1 MRIIWKI
8 FSKELKDTLRDRR
21 TLMMMLVI
29 PILMFPIILSL
40 FVGIS
45 DSFTEDDSKKKL
57 VIGINKD
64 ATEFIQ
70 LLSETPKEIIGNHEI
85 IFYSD
90 SIKLKSDVKSNEVDL
105 GFFHDIGSENKTKDL
120 PGKII
125 FYFDATESG
134 IQEKGKVILDDINER
149 EKNHR
154 LKKLNIDPNTLI
166 PFLTTNINTASP
178 QEMIGKFGGAIL
190 PYLFIAFGFLGCM
203 YPAIDLFTGEK
214 ERGTIE
220 TLLTT
225 PVERWQILLGKM
237 LVVILS
243 GLTASIFGLLGLW
256 ISIEFLDIVKDPTVM
271 DIIHDILS
279 LSFIAGMFSLLI
291 PLIIFFSGVMIP
303 ICIYAKTFKEAQ
315 SIITP
320 LNIVMVLPAMI
331 GFFPGIELN
340 VKTACI
346 PVVNIVLSSKE
357 LMAGNL
363 QLPFYFVS
371 FAVMSLLATIAV
383 LVSFKQYGKES
394 NVVI

>member
-1 MRIIWKI
+1 
-8 FSKELKDTLRDRR
+8 
-21 TLMMMLVI
+21 
-29 PILMFPIILSL
+29 MFPIILSL

-271 DIIHDILS
+271 NIIHDILS

-340 VKTACI
+340 VNTACI